1 MRSWTLWSPVPGRVQ
16 MQCLVDSLAGE
27 SYRYRQQNLGTHV
40 NNMGA
45 TGLNANFYVRDKAI
59 WLCTAEGLELA
70 ACNTLGRTSPP
81 DL

>member
-1 MRSWTLWSPVPGRVQ
+1 MPERADAI
-16 MQCLVDSLAGE
+16 CLVDSLAE